1 MWHEFLMHTVPPPGN
16 ILAFVFMYLN
26 LSCKLLFGE
35 KYLDVLE
42 DFQDHDNS
50 AYPGFD

>member
-1 MWHEFLMHTVPPPGN
+1 MWHEFLMHTVPPLG
-16 ILAFVFMYLN
+16 ILAFVFYVP
-26 LSCKLLFGE
+26 KPFVQAFFGE
-35 KYLDVLE
+35 KYLDVLK

>member
-1 MWHEFLMHTVPPPGN
+1 MWHEFLMHTVKPLR
-16 ILAFVFMYLN
+16 ILAFVFYVPKPFMQA
-26 LSCKLLFGE
+26 LLGE

-42 DFQDHDNS
+42 DFRDHNNS